1 MRLIHSGKV
10 KDVYEVDPDKYLF
23 HFTDRIS
30 AFDIPM
36 ITPIKGKGEILCKFA
51 EFWFNTLN
59 VESHMIRKQDGDRM
73 LVKRLTMIPIEFVV
87 RGYLYGTLYERYLRG
102 EFKNL
107 ELLGDDPMLASKLPR
122 PICDPSTKSNIHD
135 SPISYSE
142 ILEQRLLNSDE
153 LSNLQDISLKLYKEM
168 NELAERAG
176 FIIADAKFEFGRDPK
191 SGKILLA
198 DSIGPDEFRI
208 WSRSQ
213 YHPGSIQNSYDKQ
226 YLRDWLTNIK
236 FKEKVDLL
244 KKDGRQPIPPNIPE
258 DVVQQ
263 LLDRYTF
270 VYKKIASIRKLT

>member
-10 KDVYEVDPDKYLF
+10 KDVYEVDPDTFLF
-23 HFTDRIS
+23 NFTDRVS

-51 EFWFNTLN
+51 EFWFNTLT
-59 VESHMIRKQDGDRM
+59 VENHMISKQESDKM
-73 LVKRLTMIPIEFVV
+73 LVKRLDMIPVEFVV

-107 ELLGDDPMLASKLPR
+107 ESLGDDPVLASKLPF
-122 PICDPSTKSNIHD
+122 PVFDPSTKSNIHD
-135 SPISYSE
+135 SPISSAQ
-142 ILEQRLLNSDE
+142 ILEQQLLNSDD
-153 LSNLQDISLKLYKEM
+153 LSNIQDISLRLYKDM
-168 NELAERAG
+168 NGLAERAG
-176 FIIADAKFEFGRDPK
+176 FIIADVKFEFGRDPK

-208 WSRSQ
+208 WSKSE
-213 YHPGSIQNSYDKQ
+213 YHPGRIQNSYDKQ
-226 YLRDWLTNIK
+226 YLRDWLANIG

-244 KKDGRQPIPPNIPE
+244 KKQGRQPIPPHLPE

-263 LLDRYTF
+263 LLERYTF
-270 VYKKIASIRKLT
+270 VYQKIASK